1 MFGDAARFGPSR
13 SPTRGRRSQSP
24 VRRLASSTPWVEEW
38 GASPRGGSFS
48 AKGASVAAATRACFA
63 YFDANSSGFLDYRE
77 LRNALRYLGIDTSL
91 PEAIDVLREY
101 DSWPD
106 GKLDLREFSR
116 LVRHAANTS

>member
-1 MFGDAARFGPSR
+1 MQIHGPCALPVEVGTNVPCVRTQAYVLSLLLVYPIFG
-13 SPTRGRRSQSP
+13 
-24 VRRLASSTPWVEEW
+24 LPWHIM
-38 GASPRGGSFS
+38 
-48 AKGASVAAATRACFA
+48 
-63 YFDANSSGFLDYRE
+63 
-77 LRNALRYLGIDTSL
+77 LRYLGIDTSL